1 MIDVCSKLLAIGLQR
16 ALIAISGFVLAYHR
30 NCAAG
35 LLQGA
40 FGEGFM
46 RVLWGLAFLVVST
59 AYSPANE
66 ALSAALDRRAIPGG
80 FKVRDATRR
89 VSLLVAFGFLSC
101 LEITL
106 AVCGAFAAQ
115 EAKKPTLY
123 VDKIETNEDEV
134 FVIYSYQTGFPP
146 DTAEI
151 LQVALAQRRRLGFH
165 NAVRSEDPTIR
176 QCLATSIYGGA
187 CTRERATDNFCCMEP
202 NNQDWHPEKKP
213 AWS

>member
-1 MIDVCSKLLAIGLQR
+1 MKRFPPPWTVE
-16 ALIAISGFVLAYHR
+16 H
-30 NCAAG
+30 
-35 LLQGA
+35 
-40 FGEGFM
+40 
-46 RVLWGLAFLVVST
+46 
-59 AYSPANE
+59 
-66 ALSAALDRRAIPGG
+66 IPGG

-151 LQVALAQRRRLGFH
+151 LQVALAQCRRLGFH

-176 QCLATSIYGGA
+176 QCLAMQIGVINPSDEQSPAGKGRAPNDSRPMRRLAGG
-187 CTRERATDNFCCMEP
+187 CRG
-202 NNQDWHPEKKP
+202 
-213 AWS
+213 

>member
-1 MIDVCSKLLAIGLQR
+1 MKRFPPPWTVE
-16 ALIAISGFVLAYHR
+16 H
-30 NCAAG
+30 
-35 LLQGA
+35 
-40 FGEGFM
+40 
-46 RVLWGLAFLVVST
+46 
-59 AYSPANE
+59 
-66 ALSAALDRRAIPGG
+66 IPGG

-151 LQVALAQRRRLGFH
+151 LQVALAQCRRLGFH

-202 NNQDWHPEKKP
+202 NNQDWHPENKP
-213 AWS
+213 ACS

>member
-1 MIDVCSKLLAIGLQR
+1 LLSQP
-16 ALIAISGFVLAYHR
+16 LAR
-30 NCAAG
+30 
-35 LLQGA
+35 
-40 FGEGFM
+40 
-46 RVLWGLAFLVVST
+46 
-59 AYSPANE
+59 SPDPPPMKRFPPPWTVE
-66 ALSAALDRRAIPGG
+66 HIPGG

-151 LQVALAQRRRLGFH
+151 LQVALAQCRRLGFH

-202 NNQDWHPEKKP
+202 NNQDWHPENKP
-213 AWS
+213 ACS